1 MKETTPTKK
10 IVAKKVV
17 VQKTVAAKA
26 PSKTVAKTPKEKKVV
41 AELSAPIYN
50 QKAKSAGTIALP
62 GSVFGVK
69 WNGDLVHQ
77 VVVGMQANM
86 RAGTAHTKDRSEV
99 RGGGKK
105 PWKQKGT
112 GRARHGSSRSPIWV
126 GGGVTFGP
134 RNDKDYSQKINKKMR
149 VKALYTVLSKK
160 FSDSQMLF
168 VDTLSL
174 DEIKTKDAA
183 SVLSNLSAIEGFAK
197 LTTKKK
203 TGVLMVL
210 PELNDTLALSFANLS
225 GVTLTTAAA
234 LNALTV
240 ATFNAIVVVNPSDAI
255 AVLEAKMK

>member
-1 MKETTPTKK
+1 MKETTATKK
-10 IVAKKVV
+10 STVKV
-17 VQKTVAAKA
+17 
-26 PSKTVAKTPKEKKVV
+26 PKEKKVV
-41 AELSAPIYN
+41 SELSATLYN
-50 QKAKSAGTIALP
+50 QKGTSAGTVALP
-62 GSVFGVK
+62 GSVFGVA

-112 GRARHGSSRSPIWV
+112 GRSRHGSNRSPIWV

-160 FSDSQMLF
+160 LTDGAILF
-168 VDTLSL
+168 VDALAL
-174 DEIKTKDAA
+174 GEIKTKDAA
-183 SVLSNLSAIEGFAK
+183 SVLSTLSGIEGFTK

-203 TGVLMVL
+203 TGVLLVL
-210 PELNDTLALSFANLS
+210 PETNETLTKSFANLP
-225 GVTLTTAAA
+225 GVTITTALE
-234 LNALTV
+234 LNALV
-240 ATFNAIVVVNPSDAI
+240 AATFNTMVVVNPVDAV
-255 AVLEAKMK
+255 AALESKMK